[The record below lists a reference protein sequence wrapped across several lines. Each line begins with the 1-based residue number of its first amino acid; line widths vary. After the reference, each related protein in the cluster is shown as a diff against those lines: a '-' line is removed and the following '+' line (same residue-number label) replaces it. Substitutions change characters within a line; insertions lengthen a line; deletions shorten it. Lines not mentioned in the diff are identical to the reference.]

1 MRNNSIPSLTIEKQ
15 NAMSIATQ
23 MIAVI
28 TAAVVTAMPVLA
40 AEPADKPGVT
50 IYATGGTI
58 AGSSKSNTDTTD
70 YTVGDIGVQQLLDA
84 VPELEDVAMVTGE
97 QTANTDSTNID
108 QAILLKLS
116 KAINKQLATPDTHG
130 AVITHGTDTLEE
142 TGFFLDLTVDSDK
155 PVVMVGAMR
164 PATAISADGPFNL
177 LEAVTL
183 AASDKAM
190 GRGAMIVLNDRI
202 GSAFYTTKTN
212 AIMLDTFKAV
222 EQGYLGAFVSGQP
235 HFYYEPAEPT
245 NKPGF
250 DISNI
255 DSLPKVDILYG
266 YQDVD
271 SSLLTAAIDN
281 GAKGIVLAF
290 PGNGTVP
297 KRMDKAVKKAM
308 ADGIPVIR
316 STRTGN
322 GIVSPKEM
330 GIGSGVY
337 NPQKA
342 RILLTLVLS
351 QTDDMKKIRGYFEW

>member
-1 MRNNSIPSLTIEKQ
+1 MRISTRV
-15 NAMSIATQ
+15 
-23 MIAVI
+23 IAVI
-28 TAAVVTAMPVLA
+28 TVAVFTAMPVLA

-70 YTVGDIGVQQLLDA
+70 YTSGDIGVQQLLDA
-84 VPELEDVAMVTGE
+84 VPELEDVATVTGE
-97 QTANTDSTNID
+97 QIANTGSSNID

-130 AVITHGTDTLEE
+130 VVITHGTDTLED

-190 GRGAMIVLNDRI
+190 GRGAMIVINDRI

-222 EQGYLGAFVSGQP
+222 EQGYLGAFVSAQP

-245 NKPGF
+245 NKPSF

-266 YQDVD
+266 YQDAE
-271 SSLLTAAIDN
+271 SSLLTAAIEN
-281 GAKGIVLAF
+281 GAKGIVLAST
-290 PGNGTVP
+290 GNGSVP
-297 KRMDKAVKKAM
+297 KRMEEAVKKAM

-342 RILLTLVLS
+342 RILLMLVLS
-351 QTDDMKKIRGYFEW
+351 QTDDMEKIRGYFE